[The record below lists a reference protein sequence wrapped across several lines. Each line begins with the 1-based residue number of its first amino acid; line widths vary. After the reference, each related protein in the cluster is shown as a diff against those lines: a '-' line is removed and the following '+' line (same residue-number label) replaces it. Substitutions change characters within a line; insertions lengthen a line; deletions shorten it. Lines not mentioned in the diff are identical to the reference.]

1 MDIRGQRKKT
11 ILQLIN
17 DPAYKPMKQKELAF
31 LLQVPSENR
40 EDFHELL
47 MELVAEGRIIHT
59 KRGKF
64 QSLSSVEKTGIFTG
78 NQRGFGFVSVE
89 GEEEDYYISDKE
101 THGALDG
108 DKVLITIIDSGK
120 GRRKEASVVKIIEH
134 VNNEVVGYYKQYKN
148 FGFVIPD
155 NRKLGEDIFIPDGKN
170 LNCATGNKVVAV
182 ITRYGDNRYKAE
194 GEIKEI
200 LGNVNDPGTDIISII
215 RSHELPVDFSDDVLS
230 EMKKI
235 ANIVKATDIEGRT
248 DLRNELM
255 VTIDGEDS
263 KDLDDAVSLRI
274 TENGY
279 RLGVH
284 IADVS
289 HYVKEGSA
297 LDKEALNRG
306 TSVYLVDRVIPMLPV
321 GLSNGICS
329 LNEGED
335 RLALSCIMD
344 IDHHGKLKN
353 HVIEETVINV
363 SKRMTYAEVYEIL
376 SQNRCIENADE
387 AADYRSQD
395 NKCSDE
401 YEKIKE
407 MLVNMK
413 KLSDI
418 IRTRRHERGSIDFD
432 FPEAMIK
439 LSPEGKPIDISAK
452 TQNDAHKI
460 IEDFMLMAN
469 ETIAEDYY
477 WQELPFEFR
486 VHDKPEKEKIDK
498 LRNIVEKFGYYLKA
512 SSDDIHPKELQ
523 KLLSSI
529 EGKEEE
535 NYISRMMLR
544 SMQQARYEV
553 ECSGHFGLAAR
564 YYCHFTSPIRRYP
577 DLQIHRIIKE
587 NIHGRLTNERILHYN
602 KILPEVAES
611 NSKKERRAEE
621 TEREVEKLKKVQY
634 MSRQKGNVFEGHI
647 SGVTG
652 YGFYV
657 ELDNTVEGMVS
668 LASIPDDFFLF
679 DEENMLIFG
688 RETGIVYQMGQKVKV
703 KVVDTDKRMLTI
715 DFEIAD

>member
-200 LGNVNDPGTDIISII
+200 LGHVNDPGTDIISII

-602 KILPEVAES
+602 KILPEVAKS

>member
-1 MDIRGQRKKT
+1 MDVRGQRKKT

-200 LGNVNDPGTDIISII
+200 LGHVNDPGTDIISII

-602 KILPEVAES
+602 KILPEVAKS

-715 DFEIAD
+715 DFEIAE

>member
-602 KILPEVAES
+602 KILPEVAKS